1 MLPLSPCYVVKN
13 KRVPEAPGPFCRPGN
28 SQSLGQDIASGV
40 DGCEPEG
47 SGRHEFQ
54 RR

>member
-28 SQSLGQDIASGV
+28 SQSFADYITTKLLLRKLI
-40 DGCEPEG
+40 
-47 SGRHEFQ
+47 
-54 RR
+54 RRRERCP